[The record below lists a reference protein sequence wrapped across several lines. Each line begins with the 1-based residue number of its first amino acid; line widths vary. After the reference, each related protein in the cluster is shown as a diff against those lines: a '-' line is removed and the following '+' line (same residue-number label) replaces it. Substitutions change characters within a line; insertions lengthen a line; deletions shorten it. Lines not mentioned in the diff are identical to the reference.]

1 MAVFASGVPYTTEK
15 LSNAQRVWQWFNG
28 KVDIEKKDAAEAAYD
43 FLVERNLINK
53 ELTCMQ

>member
-15 LSNAQRVWQWFNG
+15 LSNAQRVWQWVNG

-53 ELTCMQ
+53 